1 MEKMLGKFQTDL
13 GQVSEEIRQLQ
24 SQSQTMSI
32 KLKNRRAAEE
42 KLGAFIERLAVPN
55 DLIHGI
61 MEAEVNEDYLEHL
74 LALRH
79 KVTFVRKDETAKASA
94 AYQVGRWL
102 GVCQSTTRTEA
113 W

>member
-1 MEKMLGKFQTDL
+1 MEKLLGKFQTDL

-24 SQSQTMSI
+24 TQSQSMSV

-61 MEAEVNEDYLEHL
+61 IEAEVNEDYLEHL
-74 LALRH
+74 LALHH
-79 KVTFVRKDETAKASA
+79 KIMFIRTDE
-94 AYQVGRWL
+94 G
-102 GVCQSTTRTEA
+102 
-113 W
+113 